1 MIPPNG
7 MDIEAAITVAA
18 SEIIM
23 DSAAICIT
31 SGSSVTIRFSACNN
45 PDTISLIDHTTRINV
60 ISIWIFTGRSDQSG
74 KKVNSYHQR
83 YFILMI
89 GKRFLYMLRNERYHG
104 PGYIS
109 NSIIS

>member
-45 PDTISLIDHTTRINV
+45 PDTISLIDIAAQ
-60 ISIWIFTGRSDQSG
+60 ISSI
-74 KKVNSYHQR
+74 H
-83 YFILMI
+83 
-89 GKRFLYMLRNERYHG
+89 
-104 PGYIS
+104 IS
-109 NSIIS
+109 L